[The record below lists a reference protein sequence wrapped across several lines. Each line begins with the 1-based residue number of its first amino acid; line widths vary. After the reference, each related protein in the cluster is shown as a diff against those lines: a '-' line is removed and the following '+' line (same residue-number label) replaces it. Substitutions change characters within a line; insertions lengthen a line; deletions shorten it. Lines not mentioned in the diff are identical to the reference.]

1 MSLRVRR
8 AVFAVGA
15 LGLAALLA
23 WGFAGLPALGDF
35 DGRYGELIARI
46 AVPQRTASEVVGTT
60 TLDYRAFDT
69 LGEELILFT
78 AAVGVAVLLRL
89 QRGDRPQPAAADA
102 REPTGRSHALR
113 AIGVALFGPVI
124 LLGLYVIAHGHLTPG
139 GGFQGGVILMSA
151 FLLVFLSGARLRH
164 IGRAPQV
171 EGIEL
176 AEGLGVAGFGLIGL
190 GGLLIGSAFLE
201 NFLPLGSFGELVSG
215 GTLPLS
221 NIAIAIEV
229 MGATLAILGEL
240 LDERLLS
247 QPGK

>member
-46 AVPQRTASEVVGTT
+46 AVPQRTAS
-60 TLDYRAFDT
+60 
-69 LGEELILFT
+69 ELILFT

-124 LLGLYVIAHGHLTPG
+124 LLGLYVITHGHLTPG

-229 MGATLAILGEL
+229 MGAILAILGEL